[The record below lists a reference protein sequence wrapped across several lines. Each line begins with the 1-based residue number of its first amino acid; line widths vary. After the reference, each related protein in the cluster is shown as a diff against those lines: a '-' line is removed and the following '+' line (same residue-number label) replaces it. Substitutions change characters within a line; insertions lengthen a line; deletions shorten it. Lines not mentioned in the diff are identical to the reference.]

1 MAENRTLTKQQQKAK
16 IRERYRGISP
26 DVLEVIPAA
35 KKRADFYDDVP
46 RRVAVY
52 VRVSTDDPR
61 QTSSYELQK
70 NYYEDMV
77 QRHENWTL
85 VEIYA
90 DEGISGTQLK
100 HRDSFNRMIRDCRAG
115 KIDLIVTKSV
125 SRFARNIV
133 DCISI
138 VRELGALSPAVGV
151 FFETEHIF
159 TLKDDSEMGL
169 SFQATMAQEESH
181 VKSNIMNASIEMRF
195 SHGIVLTPV
204 LLGYDHDEDGNL
216 IINEDEAKTVR
227 LIFFMYLYGYT
238 CQQIADALTEL
249 ECTTKKGNTTW
260 SSGSVLQQLRNERH
274 CGEVLT
280 RKTFTPSYL
289 NHKTKKNMGDR
300 TQHRW
305 RDHHEAIIS
314 RDDFIAVQ
322 HLIDNAK
329 YGNKGILP
337 ELNVVPE
344 GALRGFVVINPRWA
358 GFQCADYEVASES
371 VYENNGYSPPVLKDV
386 EVRSGD
392 FDLRGFEI
400 ARSQFFDT
408 QGKICVTFS
417 RENIVFS
424 TGCLRKFDDSQYIE
438 MLVHPGEHLL
448 AVRKADKGKRN
459 ALRWA
464 KTGPKGTVIPRAF
477 SGAAFIGTLYELFGW
492 NSDYRYRVRGIRRQK
507 DAESVLLFDMRETEV
522 FMPQKILLEEAVR
535 DNPDFPV
542 DGDMEPVMP
551 GTGKSILAYPSAW
564 ADNFGSNYYRHA
576 QARELAGIDV
586 DGEWGITEEALPYS
600 SSELNTTPSD
610 ELLQGIRKIITEKK
624 QEMSNHGHSAA
635 DHEPDT
641 TGDGAPANGGGPVTR
656 GGGTTT
662 ADAKPAAAGED
673 GSAADAGPAV
683 TGTGAYDSPA
693 AAGAGAGAGMG

>member
-1 MAENRTLTKQQQKAK
+1 MIDKEAPLSKQQQKEK
-16 IRERYRGISP
+16 IRERYKGINP
-26 DVLEVIPAA
+26 DILEVIPAR
-35 KKRADFYDDVP
+35 KRADFYDDEP

-77 QRHENWTL
+77 QRHESWTL
-85 VEIYA
+85 VEIFA
-90 DEGISGTQLK
+90 DEGISGTSLR
-100 HRDSFNRMIRDCRAG
+100 HRDAFNRMVRECKAG
-115 KIDLIVTKSV
+115 KIDLIITKSV

-138 VRELGALSPAVGV
+138 VRELGALNPPVGV

-204 LLGYDHDEDGNL
+204 LLGYDHDENGEL
-216 IINEDEAKTVR
+216 VINEEEAKTVR

-238 CQQIADALTEL
+238 CQQIAEVLTDL
-249 ECTTKKGNTTW
+249 ECETKKGNTTW
-260 SSGSVLQQLRNERH
+260 SAGSVLQQLRNERH

-280 RKTFTPSYL
+280 RKTYTPSYL
-289 NHKTKKNMGDR
+289 NHKSKKNAGDR

-337 ELNVVPE
+337 ELQVIPE
-344 GALRGFVVINPRWA
+344 GALKGFVSINPRWA
-358 GFQCADYEVASES
+358 GFHDVDYEVASES
-371 VYENNGYSPPVLKDV
+371 VYENSEYTSPQPKDV
-386 EVRSGD
+386 EVKSGD

-408 QGKICVTFS
+408 AGKICVSFS
-417 RENIVFS
+417 IDNIVFS
-424 TGCLRKFDDSQYIE
+424 TACIRKFEGVQYIE
-438 MLVHPGEHLL
+438 MLVHPGEHLI
-448 AVRKADKGKRN
+448 AIRKTTKDNRN
-459 ALRWA
+459 ALRWSRLSEN
-464 KTGPKGTVIPRAF
+464 GIWIPRTL
-477 SGAAFIGTLYELFGW
+477 SGAAFLGTLYALFGW
-492 NSDYRYRVRGIRRQK
+492 NPDYKYRVRGVRRQK
-507 DAESVLLFDMRETEV
+507 DAESVILFDMRETEV
-522 FMPQKILLEEAVR
+522 FMPQTILLEEAIK
-535 DNPDFPV
+535 
-542 DGDMEPVMP
+542 DGESPLNENVEPVIP
-551 GTGKSILAYPSAW
+551 NTKKSFMAYPSAW

-576 QARELAGIDV
+576 QARELATIDV
-586 DGEWGITEEALPYS
+586 DGAWQITEEAQPIS
-600 SSELNTTPSD
+600 NMELNVTPAD
-610 ELLQGIRKIITEKK
+610 ELISGIQDIIRDKK
-624 QEMSNHGHSAA
+624 QEMETDGTT
-635 DHEPDT
+635 EPD
-641 TGDGAPANGGGPVTR
+641 N
-656 GGGTTT
+656 
-662 ADAKPAAAGED
+662 ED
-673 GSAADAGPAV
+673 
-683 TGTGAYDSPA
+683 
-693 AAGAGAGAGMG
+693 

>member
-1 MAENRTLTKQQQKAK
+1 MNIELEGLHMIDKEAPLSKQQQKEK
-16 IRERYRGISP
+16 IRERYKGINP
-26 DVLEVIPAA
+26 DILEVIPAR
-35 KKRADFYDDVP
+35 KRADFYDDEP

-77 QRHENWTL
+77 QRHESWTL
-85 VEIYA
+85 VEIFA
-90 DEGISGTQLK
+90 DEGISGTSLR
-100 HRDSFNRMIRDCRAG
+100 HRDAFNRMVRECKAG
-115 KIDLIVTKSV
+115 KIDLIITKSV

-138 VRELGALSPAVGV
+138 VRELGALNPPVGV

-204 LLGYDHDEDGNL
+204 LLGYDHDENGEL
-216 IINEDEAKTVR
+216 VINEEEAKTVR

-238 CQQIADALTEL
+238 CQQIAEVLTDLGCE
-249 ECTTKKGNTTW
+249 TKKGNTTW
-260 SSGSVLQQLRNERH
+260 SAGSVLQQLRNERH

-280 RKTFTPSYL
+280 RKTYTPSYL
-289 NHKTKKNMGDR
+289 NHKSKKNTGDR

-305 RDHHEAIIS
+305 RGHHEAIIS

-337 ELNVVPE
+337 ELQVIPE
-344 GALRGFVVINPRWA
+344 GALKGFVSINPRWA
-358 GFQCADYEVASES
+358 GFHDVDYEVASES
-371 VYENNGYSPPVLKDV
+371 VYENSEYTSPEPKDV
-386 EVRSGD
+386 EAKSGD

-408 QGKICVTFS
+408 AGKICVSFS

-424 TGCLRKFDDSQYIE
+424 AACIRKFEGIQYIE
-438 MLVHPGEHLL
+438 MLVHPGEHLI
-448 AVRKADKGKRN
+448 AIRKATKDNRN
-459 ALRWA
+459 AMRWSRLSEN
-464 KTGPKGTVIPRAF
+464 GTWIPRTL
-477 SGAAFIGTLYELFGW
+477 SGAAFLGTLYAMFGW
-492 NSDYRYRVRGIRRQK
+492 NTDYKYRVRGVRRQK
-507 DAESVLLFDMRETEV
+507 DAESVILFDMRETEV
-522 FMPQKILLEEAVR
+522 FMPQTILLEEAIK
-535 DNPDFPV
+535 
-542 DGDMEPVMP
+542 DGESPLNENVEPVMP
-551 GTGKSILAYPSAW
+551 NTKKSFMAYPSAW

-576 QARELAGIDV
+576 QARELATIDI
-586 DGEWGITEEALPYS
+586 DGAWQITEEAQPFS
-600 SSELNTTPSD
+600 NMELNVTPAD
-610 ELLQGIRKIITEKK
+610 ELISGIQDIIRDKK
-624 QEMSNHGHSAA
+624 QEMETDGIT
-635 DHEPDT
+635 EPD
-641 TGDGAPANGGGPVTR
+641 N
-656 GGGTTT
+656 
-662 ADAKPAAAGED
+662 ED
-673 GSAADAGPAV
+673 
-683 TGTGAYDSPA
+683 
-693 AAGAGAGAGMG
+693 